1 MRRWWPDKER
11 RRHPKESEGEADER
25 REKIGGILGIGVP
38 IRGNGVS
45 RVDLGAS
52 RGLFRG
58 PVGPDFFA
66 STYPDLGALL
76 DMFLILS
83 PDIISLVKEQFHFIW
98 WSQLQTTLI

>member
-58 PVGPDFFA
+58 PVGPGFFA